1 MGIENTDEGL
11 ELATTSAALLVAA
24 VKLDAARKKLA
35 RRKGA
40 LTPSIERDLDDARD
54 ALIGLMD
61 GLPSSLVA
69 DVVRKAPEQRRGD

>member
-11 ELATTSAALLVAA
+11 DLATTSAALLVAA